1 MMQTV
6 ILYRTIND
14 DGAVTVSLVK
24 LKKYDSIRYVPN
36 IIRWE
41 AQE

>member
-1 MMQTV
+1 MQTV

-14 DGAVTVSLVK
+14 DDAVTVSLVK
-24 LKKYDSIRYVPN
+24 PEKYDSIRYISN